1 MSFLCSQVE
10 LSYSCQFFCSCGF
23 LYHSLVIFV
32 YDSIS
37 FISFTPPP
45 PPFCPFYLFIS
56 LSLCVCVCV
65 SLSLPHIRSFPLP
78 GRRDNENVTANISPI
93 IIYFLAENLDIF
105 RIPKAK
111 IKLQRTQNHISHT
124 HTHNFFSFFFLSIVE
139 AKNFL
144 LLLMRFSSP
153 LSPKVT
159 LRHSLKDHYII
170 FGIKFRNP

>member
-45 PPFCPFYLFIS
+45 PLSPPFFLHSIS
-56 LSLCVCVCV
+56 LSLSLSRSVCVCV

-124 HTHNFFSFFFLSIVE
+124 HTHNFFSFSFF
-139 AKNFL
+139 
-144 LLLMRFSSP
+144 
-153 LSPKVT
+153 
-159 LRHSLKDHYII
+159 
-170 FGIKFRNP
+170 